1 MSNNIEEEKQN
12 YLRENILDKGY
23 EAEDFVSF
31 LVTKKGDDGVDL
43 SNWSFD
49 ELRMVVQE
57 YLYSHPKTNINN
69 VQMPQQIQPNY
80 QQKINSY
87 QMPTNQI
94 PVQNQ
99 MMMPNNQNINNINSI
114 NNMNNNIIT
123 GMNNNN
129 MINNNMINDNI
140 INNINTNDN
149 QMNNNNN
156 MNYTGYNQENN
167 EIYIPQDG
175 TPTDEYGITNLQV
188 FSCQVLEQSEMAKYE
203 NVQIEM
209 SLGEKVTGT
218 FFTKSYM
225 TFIITTSPLNFNVK
239 RRYSDFD
246 WLRQALQANYSSSL
260 IPPIPKKTKIRIDR
274 FDELFLLKRK
284 RYLEKF
290 LNSLLRDPVIR
301 VSQILYDFLSIEEES
316 LFISKKKM
324 YSSAKLPSSLNEIK
338 SLDGKIDIT
347 INDERETSYYN
358 IKEIAD
364 VTHDLLNKFNKN
376 MKQLNSE
383 MVSVFNRMDEITKI
397 CDELLL
403 NSFRHYEVDS
413 IKISFYEL
421 KNMFKYWSMALKKQ
435 SCIINVNMREYF
447 KYIKNSFRSLK
458 ELINISD
465 VHKNNYYKHRKSL
478 IAKKE
483 DLFKKNDVNKWDLGP
498 NKGMSIV
505 SLLKD
510 KAIAFPKMLYT
521 ETNNV
526 INMKQMYG
534 YYLNRVICEFLRLR
548 KSNEFGYQQ
557 NVLDNT
563 KIGITILSELFK
575 NISDIATGGEQY
587 KIKNIEKEF
596 EQYVFTKTEEN
607 SN

>member
-1 MSNNIEEEKQN
+1 
-12 YLRENILDKGY
+12 
-23 EAEDFVSF
+23 
-31 LVTKKGDDGVDL
+31 
-43 SNWSFD
+43 
-49 ELRMVVQE
+49 
-57 YLYSHPKTNINN
+57 
-69 VQMPQQIQPNY
+69 
-80 QQKINSY
+80 
-87 QMPTNQI
+87 
-94 PVQNQ
+94 
-99 MMMPNNQNINNINSI
+99 
-114 NNMNNNIIT
+114 
-123 GMNNNN
+123 
-129 MINNNMINDNI
+129 
-140 INNINTNDN
+140 
-149 QMNNNNN
+149 
-156 MNYTGYNQENN
+156 
-167 EIYIPQDG
+167 
-175 TPTDEYGITNLQV
+175 
-188 FSCQVLEQSEMAKYE
+188 
-203 NVQIEM
+203 
-209 SLGEKVTGT
+209 
-218 FFTKSYM
+218 
-225 TFIITTSPLNFNVK
+225 
-239 RRYSDFD
+239 
-246 WLRQALQANYSSSL
+246 
-260 IPPIPKKTKIRIDR
+260 
-274 FDELFLLKRK
+274 
-284 RYLEKF
+284 
-290 LNSLLRDPVIR
+290 
-301 VSQILYDFLSIEEES
+301 
-316 LFISKKKM
+316 
-324 YSSAKLPSSLNEIK
+324 
-338 SLDGKIDIT
+338 
-347 INDERETSYYN
+347 
-358 IKEIAD
+358 
-364 VTHDLLNKFNKN
+364 

-607 SN
+607 SD